1 MDSNDKS
8 NRPTAE
14 PTPALD
20 DIETAAA
27 KLGIDPDALRARCRR
42 AAQRRG
48 DAIVAHLGGGIV
60 GFKFGSSWRIRFPR
74 VWSTADDPHLAF
86 EGKDG
91 PR

>member
-1 MDSNDKS
+1 M
-8 NRPTAE
+8 PTEHPKDAA
-14 PTPALD
+14 TDAPAFD

-27 KLGIDPDALRARCRR
+27 KLGVDPDALRARCRR

-74 VWSTADDPHLAF
+74 VWSAVDDSPLAF
-86 EGKDG
+86 ERKDG